1 MEGISLGWN
10 CSAAQYGTYS
20 ELRKIKS
27 DGYKTCPFDM
37 MISNYVGLYKCID
50 DDFKNFCNP
59 DFLELKPAPNVNN
72 FIPNQKD
79 GEMWIHNTYY
89 NFVFNHESPY
99 HGNLYLN
106 EQWSSPNH
114 FVDNNF
120 EKFIER
126 YKQRINN
133 LREYINKSDYIN
145 FILWRYNDIPYKLV
159 DIINKRYSNLKYKI
173 NVITDFSHQNIG
185 CLIDTSDICASRY
198 EKYYLNY
205 MGISDEKYPNEHK
218 RYDLPKI
225 ITNININENIK
236 LITI

>member
-59 DFLELKPAPNVNN
+59 DF
-72 FIPNQKD
+72 
-79 GEMWIHNTYY
+79 